1 MLSGKPR
8 LMKTQGQS
16 PLDPCSNI
24 RRSLSAVWTLALTT
38 RQGEGRAQ
46 PDSPARPSQPP
57 ELIEKTWSPGP
68 SCALP
73 DWSPPS
79 LPSIS
84 QFHYPPWPDVHFIKH
99 AIMHS
104 NSCVDKPPL
113 TGPRRDNNNN
123 NNKKCNANS
132 LAHSELMCG
141 FTYRI
146 DPVHNRTA
154 PPSPRLK
161 MDLTLKDIT
170 WY

>member
-113 TGPRRDNNNN
+113 TGPPRDNNNN
-123 NNKKCNANS
+123 KKKMQCKQFGSQRINVRFYIS
-132 LAHSELMCG
+132 YRSRSQSDSSTLA
-141 FTYRI
+141 
-146 DPVHNRTA
+146 P
-154 PPSPRLK
+154 
-161 MDLTLKDIT
+161 LKDGFNT
-170 WY
+170 

>member
-104 NSCVDKPPL
+104 NSCVDKPPP

-123 NNKKCNANS
+123 KMQCKQFGSQRINVRFYIS
-132 LAHSELMCG
+132 YRSRSQSDSSTLA
-141 FTYRI
+141 
-146 DPVHNRTA
+146 P
-154 PPSPRLK
+154 
-161 MDLTLKDIT
+161 LKDGFNT
-170 WY
+170 